1 MDNDNFV
8 NLVQAIELKEL
19 GFREYCY
26 QHYDAAGTLCD
37 NYINVPTGSMNIITT
52 VNILKSYNNYRNVTD
67 KWDAPTLSQ
76 VHAWLR
82 TNKFI
87 DIDIEVGG
95 LRNKKRYYVY
105 SIILPNGDYL
115 SNTNKKFFK
124 YEKGLSDAITK
135 CIEMLK

>member
-87 DIDIEVGG
+87 DIDIEVT
-95 LRNKKRYYVY
+95 KKDIMYIA
-105 SIILPNGDYL
+105 SFFLMGIICLIQTKNS
-115 SNTNKKFFK
+115 SNMKRVFQMQLQNV
-124 YEKGLSDAITK
+124 LK
-135 CIEMLK
+135 C